1 MADHQ
6 PPVKRYR
13 REDPEEDANKDD
25 WKVDDDDEEYQAY
38 VPIKE
43 RRKQKLVK
51 LGRITD
57 LKESETIAQ
66 IPSESPSGNSSTA
79 EEETEKDILSKETSL
94 LLQHSKL
101 KKLAEAK
108 QESEKDKRMKE
119 EERLLQSVK
128 EHTALMGASELAK
141 GIQYLDPIKTSWRPP
156 RCIENLPMEYH
167 EK

>member
-13 REDPEEDANKDD
+13 RDDPEEDAKKDD

-43 RRKQKLVK
+43 RRKQKPVK

-128 EHTALMGASELAK
+128 YTSFIIFRI
-141 GIQYLDPIKTSWRPP
+141 IQ
-156 RCIENLPMEYH
+156 
-167 EK
+167 